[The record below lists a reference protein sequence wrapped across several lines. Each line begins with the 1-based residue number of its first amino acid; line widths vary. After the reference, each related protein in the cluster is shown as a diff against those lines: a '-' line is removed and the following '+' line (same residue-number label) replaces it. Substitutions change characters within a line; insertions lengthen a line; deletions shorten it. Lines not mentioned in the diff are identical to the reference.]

1 MSSVLTESLYH
12 VELIDGR
19 EVQKPLP
26 KKFHAII
33 QSYLIAV
40 LTARLPKRQ
49 YQVLSELNVLCG
61 EDHRDR
67 VVPDITVALRA
78 AVYREGDLLG
88 PAVLCVEIL
97 SRGQTLSTLLD
108 RSERLLKAGTPL
120 CWVIWPERR
129 QAWTYAQEDLRV
141 ADETLIVP
149 MNEGKTIE
157 VSLAEMWAEL
167 D

>member
-1 MSSVLTESLYH
+1 MSAILTEFLYH
-12 VELIDGR
+12 VERIDGR
-19 EVQKPLP
+19 EAQKSLP

-33 QSYLIAV
+33 QSYLVAV
-40 LTARLPKRQ
+40 LSAALAKQR

-67 VVPDITVALRA
+67 VIPDITVALRD
-78 AVYREGDLLG
+78 AVYREGDLLD
-88 PAVLCVEIL
+88 PAVLCIEIL
-97 SRGQTLSTLLD
+97 SPCQTLSNLFD

-129 QAWTYAQEDLRV
+129 QAWTYAQDDLRL
-141 ADETLIVP
+141 AEGTLSAA
-149 MNEGKTIE
+149 MTDGNTIE
-157 VSLAEMWAEL
+157 VSLAEMWTEL